1 MRWLERVATGQ
12 TPGPDPAVA
21 AVKSYR
27 YLRLA
32 MVAMVLGLG
41 VAVVHEVVRVE
52 GNCWQTSLS
61 GYYYTPVQNL
71 FVGALVA
78 IGVCLVALKGNTD
91 SEDVL
96 LNFAGVCAAFVA
108 LVPIHDPGACGV
120 VTGDLNRNLNISNNV
135 VGLLAVIGAALA
147 ALAALWWHNR
157 RGSDHGAPPTRIEI
171 LGYAESVLLFVAA
184 VGAFWLQ
191 PQWFDRYG
199 HPVAAIAMF
208 AFVFVNVVVNAVNI
222 YYERKGTRAPVGR
235 MNRYTWIA
243 IAMVACVVASL
254 LLGWQGVEHWLLI
267 IEASLIGCF
276 AVFWG
281 FQTWELWDQGLR
293 KEPEG
298 SDAADRAPALEP
310 ACPSQMPDVSLPHE
324 SLLSGPPISMCG
336 QREAVEP

>member
-12 TPGPDPAVA
+12 TPGPRPAVA
-21 AVKSYR
+21 AIKSYR

-32 MVAMVLGLG
+32 MVAMVLGLA
-41 VAVVHEVVRVE
+41 VAVVHEVLRVD

-96 LNFAGVCAAFVA
+96 LNFAGICAPFVA

-120 VTGDLNRNLNISNNV
+120 VTDDLNRDLNIANNV
-135 VGLLAVIGAALA
+135 VALLAVFGAALA

-157 RGSDHGAPPTRIEI
+157 RSANDEPPPTRLEI
-171 LGYAESVLLFVAA
+171 LGYAESVLLFLTAVA
-184 VGAFWLQ
+184 VFRLQ
-191 PQWFDRYG
+191 PEWFDLYG

-208 AFVFVNVVVNAVNI
+208 VFVFVNVVVNAVNI
-222 YYERKGTRAPVGR
+222 YYERRGTDAPVR
-235 MNRYTWIA
+235 RLNRYTWIA
-243 IAMVACVVASL
+243 LAMAASVVGSL
-254 LLGWQGVEHWLLI
+254 VLGWRGVEHWLLI
-267 IEASLIGCF
+267 IEASLIGWF

-293 KEPEG
+293 TEPTAS
-298 SDAADRAPALEP
+298 SDPRALEP
-310 ACPSQMPDVSLPHE
+310 V
-324 SLLSGPPISMCG
+324 
-336 QREAVEP
+336 